1 MGELVT
7 RIAVAMLLAS
17 FVAWGA
23 VSAAVVVGRARY
35 ERRERLGGTVLSSRH
50 AQRLFRRAERST
62 RTDWGRWR
70 RIAALSR
77 LARLRHP
84 VSPHLLSKALA
95 DPDPVVASAAVRALG
110 SIGDR
115 WAIEFLVQALR
126 SGSGPRSRIAAQLE
140 RLAPAPGPLLQ
151 PLLRDPD
158 PAVRFWGATLIG
170 PYADR
175 GEYDLAGLT
184 RDEDANVRAAAAEAL
199 GSRRGDVAAEATVA
213 LLVDP
218 VWFVRVH
225 AVRAAGQTA
234 GPRAAPAIAELLAD
248 EKWWVRTATKDA
260 LRGMGHEAIPALA
273 AVLSSPDGFARNGAA
288 EILQDI
294 GLVDQLALED
304 PGSPLLAQ
312 IYAAGGPGLREA
324 AESRIA
330 RALWPSQ
337 VRAA

>member
-7 RIAVAMLLAS
+7 RIAFAMLVAS
-17 FVAWGA
+17 FVAWAA
-23 VSAAVVVGRARY
+23 VSVAVVVGRARY
-35 ERRERLGGTVLSSRH
+35 ERRQRLGGTVLSSRH
-50 AQRLFRRAERST
+50 AERLFRRAERST

-95 DPDPVVASAAVRALG
+95 DPDPAVASAAVRALG
-110 SIGDR
+110 SLGDR

-126 SGSGPRSRIAAQLE
+126 SGTGPRSRIAAQLE
-140 RLAPAPGPLLQ
+140 RLSPVPGPLLQ

-158 PAVRFWGATLIG
+158 PAVRFWSATLIG
-170 PYADR
+170 PYTDR
-175 GEYDLAGLT
+175 AEHDLAALAG
-184 RDEDANVRAAAAEAL
+184 DEDANVRAAAVEAL
-199 GSRRGDVAAEATVA
+199 GSRSGEAAAEAALA
-213 LLVDP
+213 LLSDP

-225 AVRAAGQTA
+225 AARAAGLVA
-234 GPRAAPAIAELLAD
+234 GPRAALPIAALLTD
-248 EKWWVRTATKDA
+248 EKWWVRTAAKDA
-260 LRGMGHEAIPALA
+260 LREMGREAIPAL
-273 AVLSSPDGFARNGAA
+273 VTTLSSSDGFARNGAA
-288 EILQDI
+288 EVLQDI

-330 RALWPSQ
+330 RALWPTQ